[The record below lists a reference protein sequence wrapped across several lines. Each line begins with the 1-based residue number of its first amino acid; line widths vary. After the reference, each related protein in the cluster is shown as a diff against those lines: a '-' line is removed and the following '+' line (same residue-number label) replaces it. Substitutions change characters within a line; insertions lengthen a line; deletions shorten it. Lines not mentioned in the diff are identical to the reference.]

1 MYSWL
6 ARSVA
11 SSRPAPAT
19 SPPTT
24 GKFQADVAAD
34 PRGGLVAGCSE
45 QPPVSRVRRRVL
57 GTLLDTGGHR
67 RVSYVLEY
75 VPARTKSGETRG
87 SRLALLLRMNL
98 LLINRVLHI
107 AATCTSLGGLFYA
120 RMVLLPSLQVLAEPE
135 RAVFLAQVIRR
146 FAYIKW
152 TGVTVVAV
160 TGVIQRMQ
168 VYPHVSHPQ
177 PTSFTS

>member
-1 MYSWL
+1 
-6 ARSVA
+6 
-11 SSRPAPAT
+11 
-19 SPPTT
+19 
-24 GKFQADVAAD
+24 
-34 PRGGLVAGCSE
+34 
-45 QPPVSRVRRRVL
+45 
-57 GTLLDTGGHR
+57 
-67 RVSYVLEY
+67 
-75 VPARTKSGETRG
+75 
-87 SRLALLLRMNL
+87 MNL

-160 TGVIQRMQ
+160 TGVIQWTQ
-168 VYPHVSHPQ
+168 VYPHVSHQQLYVFYFMIKIMGALGLFSITFLLALPSNALSGMQ
-177 PTSFTS
+177 AKRAFWSAVNIVCGLTILIGAALMRTAH